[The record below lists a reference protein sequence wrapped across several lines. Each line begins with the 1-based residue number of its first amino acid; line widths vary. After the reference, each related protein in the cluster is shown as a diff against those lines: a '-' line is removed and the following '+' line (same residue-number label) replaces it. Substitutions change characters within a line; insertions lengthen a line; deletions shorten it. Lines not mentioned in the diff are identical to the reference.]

1 MFKIDIYSEE
11 DCYLIYNNCKSI
23 WKSDGT
29 IGGNIDFLIE
39 YYAESEDFPVT
50 LKYIPELT
58 ELSFEECYESAT
70 MKYTREF
77 KTVDEFLNYLEE
89 LKCKKQ

>member
-1 MFKIDIYSEE
+1 MFKIDIDSEE
-11 DCYLIYNNCKSI
+11 DCYLIYNNCKPI

-29 IGGNIDFLIE
+29 MGGNIDFLID
-39 YYAESEDFPVT
+39 YYPKSEDFPIT
-50 LKYIPELT
+50 LKYSPELN
-58 ELSFEECYESAT
+58 ELSFEEGYESAT